1 MKRAVVFMLVVLFLA
16 GMLPAAALA
25 RETGIPSGYATD
37 GALYVH
43 ALSQSEDGEA
53 WQKWQS
59 AHNEDF
65 QEVDPQEKYFF
76 LPSSVQ
82 DFTIDVYNG
91 YDSEVTLNGMKIAP
105 HATQAV
111 PYEAGTAYSVD
122 VEGKSYTLMMMKSN
136 AEAAIYI
143 NNPDVDGSGL
153 DLMRYLSQA
162 KGRKADATGAIV
174 TPDGGID
181 NTDISKIKGRGNTS
195 WGKPKKSYNITY
207 AGEVG
212 IAGMDRGKTF
222 SILANYQDDSLSR
235 NRILYDLSDAVG
247 LPYAPESRYVDFY
260 VNGFYWGSYLLCEKI
275 EPGSLLPRV
284 ETGDYLNADG
294 TVKEDF
300 DFIVEINPSAG
311 NDDNWIEVNGL
322 KITINSPEVEPDDS
336 GYDEVRAYIKE
347 KFELF
352 YAATDPSGDLAGVA
366 DIESLAKLYLINELG
381 KNWDSGAASTFF
393 DYRQDD
399 NGVYKFYG
407 SPVWDFDN
415 SMGNATGVKDDLRN
429 AGVTDYEE
437 YTGWWCRY
445 KGLSGFSDEESENII
460 ARISLHPDVQATLPT
475 IWFGDFVPALDH
487 FAGNKYDAQ
496 IDAELKTREEYATL
510 ISDSAQM
517 NYTSGWLLNTGSW
530 IADHSELN
538 KAVYDTSAREM
549 KIDAAATTYGQT
561 FADMYNYAIDWT
573 LSRAAWLSEQF
584 SQDY

>member
-1 MKRAVVFMLVVLFLA
+1 MKRAVVFILVVLFLA
-16 GMLPAAALA
+16 GMLPAAAMA
-25 RETGIPSGYATD
+25 RETGIPSGYAID

-111 PYEAGTAYSVD
+111 PYEAGAAYSVD

-143 NNPDVDGSGL
+143 NNPDADGSGL

-162 KGRKADATGAIV
+162 KSGKADATGAIV
-174 TPDGGID
+174 TPDGRID
-181 NTDISKIKGRGNTS
+181 NTEIKKIKGRGNTS
-195 WGKPKKSYNITY
+195 WEKPKKSYNITY
-207 AGEVG
+207 AGKVG
-212 IAGMDRGKTF
+212 IAGMDGGKTF

-247 LPYAPESRYVDFY
+247 LPYAPDSRYVDFY

-284 ETGDYLNADG
+284 ETVDYLNADG

-300 DFIVEINPSAG
+300 DFIVEIDPSAG
-311 NDDNWIEVNGL
+311 NDDNWIEANGL

-393 DYRQDD
+393 NYRQDD

-407 SPVWDFDN
+407 SPVWDYDN

-445 KGLSGFSDEESENII
+445 KGISDFSDEESGNII
-460 ARISLHPDVQATLPT
+460 ARISRHPDVQAALPA

-496 IDAELKTREEYATL
+496 IDVELKTREEYAAL

-530 IADHSELN
+530 IADHSKLN

-549 KIDAAATTYGQT
+549 KIDASATTYGQT

-584 SQDY
+584 AQNY